1 MNKAL
6 AATLI
11 AAAGLTACSSD
22 AAKEARAARERNP
35 APCPN
40 IVVLNDAARLVE
52 FVGDAALENVAWSA
66 EIMDVSL
73 SCRYFTDRPIEAKVD
88 LKIAFGRGPAAEA
101 TAKEFS
107 YFVAVT
113 RTDQEVIAKENFTVP
128 VQFKDGRD
136 VALIEQKIE
145 ELIIPRKAETTSGT
159 NFEIV
164 VGMVLTREQ
173 ALYNRSGKS
182 LKFPDLK

>member
-11 AAAGLTACSSD
+11 AAVGLTACGSN

-40 IVVLNDAARLVE
+40 ILVLNDAARLVE
-52 FVGDAALENVAWSA
+52 FAGDEKIENVAWSA

-73 SCRYFTDRPIEAKVD
+73 SCRYFTDRPIEAKVE
-88 LKIAFGRGPAAEA
+88 LEIAFGRGPAATA

-113 RTDQEVIAKENFTVP
+113 RTDQEVIAKQNFTVP
-128 VQFKDGRD
+128 VQFKDGRN
-136 VALIEQKIE
+136 VALIEQKID
-145 ELIIPRKAETTSGT
+145 ELTIPRKSERTSGT
-159 NFEIV
+159 NFEVIV
-164 VGMVLTREQ
+164 GLVLTQDQ
-173 ALYNRSGKS
+173 AIYNRSGKS
-182 LKFPDLK
+182 LKFPELK